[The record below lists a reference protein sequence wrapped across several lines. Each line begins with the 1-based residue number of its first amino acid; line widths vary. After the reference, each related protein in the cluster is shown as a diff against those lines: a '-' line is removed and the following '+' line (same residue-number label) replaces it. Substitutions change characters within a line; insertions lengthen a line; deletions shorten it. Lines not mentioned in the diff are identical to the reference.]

1 MRDMLNS
8 RNAGAYKSCRS
19 MEKKKHTRTERSER
33 KMKYIVVLGDGMAD
47 EPIAELDGKTP
58 LAYANTPNMDR
69 LSKLSE
75 IGMVHTIPDG
85 MSPGS
90 DTANLSVMG
99 YDPKKYYS
107 GRSPLEALSI
117 GVPMKADDI
126 AIRCNIVTISE
137 DEVPFAEKTIIDHS
151 ASEISTEDCAV
162 LLEEVARELADE
174 TYQFYVGT
182 SYRHCL
188 IWNRGQVVELTP
200 PHDVLGQ
207 VIGQYLPKDAALRH
221 MMERSYDILAKHP
234 INIERKKQGLNPA
247 NCCWF
252 WGAGTKPML
261 SSFEEKTGKKGMMV
275 SAVDLLK
282 GIAVGAGMGVAL
294 VEGANGGLHTNYA
307 GKVEAAVKAVTK
319 DGYDFTYIHVEAPDE
334 MGHQGSLERK
344 LQAIEYLDSRVI
356 GPVVEQMEAAGE
368 DFRLLVLPD
377 HPTPLRVRTH
387 TSDDVPYMLYD
398 STDLQQHTW
407 SYNEEEG
414 RQSGNKVA
422 QGHLLIDKFLEQRAA
437 K

>member
-1 MRDMLNS
+1 
-8 RNAGAYKSCRS
+8 
-19 MEKKKHTRTERSER
+19 
-33 KMKYIVVLGDGMAD
+33 MKYIVVLGDGMAD
-47 EPIAELDGKTP
+47 EPIEALGGKTP
-58 LAYANTPNMDR
+58 LAYAKTPNMDR

-85 MSPGS
+85 MKPGS

-99 YDPKKYYS
+99 YDPVKYYS

-117 GVPMKADDI
+117 GVPMKDTDI
-126 AIRCNIVTISE
+126 ALRCNIVTISE
-137 DEVPFAEKTIIDHS
+137 EDVPFEEKTIIDHS
-151 ASEISTEDCAV
+151 SSEISTEDCGI
-162 LLEEVARELADE
+162 LLKEVAKELANE

-188 IWNRGQVVELTP
+188 IWNHGQVVDLTQ

-207 VIGQYLPKDAALRH
+207 VIGQYLPQDEALRR
-221 MMERSYDILAKHP
+221 MMKRSHEILVNHP

-307 GKVEAAVKAVTK
+307 GKVEAAVKSVTQ
-319 DGYDFTYIHVEAPDE
+319 DGYDFAYIHVEAPDE
-334 MGHQGSLERK
+334 MGHQGSVERK
-344 LQAIEYLDSRVI
+344 VQAVEYLDTQVI
-356 GPVVEQMEAAGE
+356 GPVVEKLEAAGE

-377 HPTPLRVRTH
+377 HPTPIRVRTH
-387 TSDDVPYMLYD
+387 TSDEVPYMLYD
-398 STDLQQHTW
+398 STAHRNHTW
-407 SYNEEEG
+407 NYTEADG
-414 RQSGNKVA
+414 RASGNRVA
-422 QGHLLIDKFLEQRAA
+422 VGHKLIDYFLQIKE
-437 K
+437 

>member
-1 MRDMLNS
+1 
-8 RNAGAYKSCRS
+8 
-19 MEKKKHTRTERSER
+19 
-33 KMKYIVVLGDGMAD
+33 MKYIVVLGDGMAD
-47 EPIAELDGKTP
+47 EPLEELGGKTV
-58 LAYANTPNMDR
+58 LAYAQTPNMDR

-75 IGMVHTIPDG
+75 IGMVHTIPEG
-85 MSPGS
+85 MKPGS
-90 DTANLSVMG
+90 DTANLSVIG
-99 YDPKKYYS
+99 YDPKEYYS

-117 GVPMKADDI
+117 GVPMKDTDI

-137 DEVPFAEKTIIDHS
+137 DDVPFEEKTIIDHS
-151 ASEISTEDCAV
+151 SSEISTEDCAV
-162 LLEEVARELADE
+162 LLKEVEKQLANE

-188 IWNRGQVVELTP
+188 IWNKGQVVELTP

-207 VIGQYLPKDAALRH
+207 VIGQYLPNDAALRE
-221 MMERSYDILAKHP
+221 MMKKSYDILVNHP
-234 INIERKKQGLNPA
+234 INIERKKKGLNPA

-252 WGAGTKPML
+252 WGAGTKPLL

-307 GKVEAAVKAVTK
+307 GKVEAAVNSVTK
-319 DGYDFTYIHVEAPDE
+319 DGYDFAYIHVEAPDE
-334 MGHQGSLERK
+334 MGHQGSMERK
-344 LQAIEYLDSRVI
+344 IKAIELLDSEVI
-356 GPVVEQMEAAGE
+356 GPVVEKMEAAGE

-377 HPTPLRVRTH
+377 HPTPICKRTH
-387 TSDDVPYMLYD
+387 TSDNVPYMLYD
-398 STDLQQHTW
+398 STKPQSHTW

-414 RQSGNKVA
+414 RQSGNFVA
-422 QGHLLIDKFLEQRAA
+422 EGHKLMDKFLEI